1 MPQGLEPGFE
11 SGDPDRR
18 RPHVNAAARLA
29 QIERSAEDANLAR
42 WKGLYSTV

>member
-1 MPQGLEPGFE
+1 MPQLLKPGFE
-11 SGDPDRR
+11 PSDPDRR

-42 WKGLYSTV
+42 WESLYSTV